1 MYTEKQIHCA
11 LFSATIATILNI
23 ILPQIVVNFATDTEI
38 FPPNG
43 AKQLSFK
50 SQIVH
55 MLVHH
60 AQVPL
65 SSSCI
70 VFTIVF
76 ISVLLGYS
84 IKKLLK

>member
-1 MYTEKQIHCA
+1 MYSRKQIQCA
-11 LFSATIATILNI
+11 LFSATIATILNL
-23 ILPQIVVNFATDTEI
+23 ILPQLVAKFATDTEI

-50 SQIVH
+50 SQIIH

-76 ISVLLGYS
+76 ISVLLGYCV
-84 IKKLLK
+84 KAMLK